1 MDKSSE
7 ANLNGTGHTID
18 QESTPQQPS
27 HSAIADKDQQVNL
40 QEARGQKKI
49 SASKPKE
56 PSVAAS
62 TSSMTTRSKSK
73 KVAKISRLP
82 ADVTSRR
89 STSLSGSANS
99 LYTTVSAKARK
110 AILESRL
117 KAEKEINAMKQK
129 QAAARHAFEL
139 QQIAHKQRLQQ
150 EKFQLQRFHENQE
163 MKFNQELSEAK
174 LEAELNET
182 IAEISASNDSDI
194 LEDQGANHDKPN
206 LAITPNLKT
215 LPLNTDSAECEAG
228 ADNVNLGTDDVKF
241 NTDNVNFSTGADN
254 VNSGADNV
262 NSGDDNV
269 DSGADSVNSGDDNVN
284 SGADNVNSGADNV
297 NSGADNVNSGA
308 ENVQFY
314 TANALND
321 NAVLTSSATLSNMHE
336 VSPVANVDLAP
347 KCLTTVYSQANP
359 NCSIQNVSCDVVSQ
373 SPFLP
378 ASSLSSSHSAN
389 PVCSNVSYSRSPQMT
404 VTNPNL
410 QQGVVPNVIVNQSP
424 VLDMKPPVFDG
435 NPINYCSFIDAF
447 DTIIDC
453 VVVEPKRR
461 LFFLLQYTI
470 GAAHTLVEGCQY
482 MPADQ
487 GYQTARKLLRDNFG
501 QKKLLPPVL
510 IL

>member
-7 ANLNGTGHTID
+7 ANLNGTGHAVD

-150 EKFQLQRFHENQE
+150 EEFQLQRFHENEE

-182 IAEISASNDSDI
+182 IAEISASNDNDI

-215 LPLNTDSAECEAG
+215 LLLNTDSAECEAG

-254 VNSGADNV
+254 VSTGADNVNAGADNV
-262 NSGDDNV
+262 NSG
-269 DSGADSVNSGDDNVN
+269 ADNVN

-314 TANALND
+314 TDNALND

-470 GAAHTLVEGCQY
+470 GAAHTLIEGCQY

-501 QKKLLPPVL
+501 QKIQIATTCIDSVVE
-510 IL
+510 